1 MPHKIAVCIPCAP
14 EDRPLLRYC
23 LQSIQS
29 QTRLPD
35 LVVLSLSL
43 IQDPS
48 KLVLDLS
55 GITIPLEFVY
65 SPKRLLPGGNRNLA
79 AERAVALGA
88 DLLCFFDADD
98 MMLPRRLEI
107 IEGIFSNNPEVTG
120 LVHHFIV
127 GPKSDMAA
135 YRGEK
140 PIPWEPILDDLHLGN
155 FVVGRYGAFNIIKYV
170 GPKKPRRGYGMTAP
184 GHISV
189 LASFWKEN
197 PYNETFNLG
206 EDNHFAAAIV
216 NSKKILAYSG
226 DTLSLYMRSDFKH
239 FQVGL

>member
-1 MPHKIAVCIPCAP
+1 
-14 EDRPLLRYC
+14 
-23 LQSIQS
+23 
-29 QTRLPD
+29 
-35 LVVLSLSL
+35 LVVISLSL

-55 GITIPLEFVY
+55 GITLPLEFVY

-88 DLLCFFDADD
+88 ELLCFFDADD
-98 MMLPRRLEI
+98 IMYSRRLEI
-107 IEGIFSNNPEVTG
+107 IGQIFSKNPEVTG

-127 GPKSDMAA
+127 GPKSDMAV
-135 YRGEK
+135 YKGEK
-140 PIPWEPILDDLHLGN
+140 PIPWEPILDDLQLGK
-155 FVVGRYGAFNIIKYV
+155 FAVGRYGAFNIIKYN
-170 GPKKPRRGYGMTAP
+170 GPKKSRRGYGMTAP

-189 LASFWKEN
+189 LATFWKET
-197 PYNETFNLG
+197 PYNETFSLG

-239 FQVGL
+239 FQIGL